1 MGKLFGTDGVRGLA
15 NRDLTA
21 DLALDLAGAAA
32 HVLGEMGELHSPP
45 RPGSRPRAVVGR
57 DPRASGEFLEAAT
70 VAGLASAGLD
80 VLVLGVLPTPG
91 VAHLTAELGADLGVV
106 ISASHNPMP
115 DNGIKFFARG
125 GHKLPDEIEE
135 QIEARIA
142 EGWRRPIG
150 ADVGRIVAYE
160 DALSDYVEHLLS
172 CTPNRLNGLRVV
184 VDTGNGAASMASPRA
199 LRRMGAEVLAIHASP
214 DGYNINE
221 GCGSTHMAD
230 LREAV
235 VEHGYD
241 VGIAHD
247 GDADRCLAVDASGAV
262 VDGDQI
268 MAILAL
274 AMHDRRKLSQNAVVA
289 TVMSN
294 LGFKLAMRRE
304 GITLVETAVG
314 DRYVLESMRANDYN
328 LGGEQSGHVV
338 LLDYATTG
346 DGTLTALHLLARMAD
361 TGKSLAEL
369 AEVMTQLPQ
378 VLINVRDVDRAA
390 LSTSPG
396 LAAAVGSAEATL
408 GETGRVLLRASGTEP
423 VVRVMV
429 EAPTDLQARAVAEEL
444 ATAVA
449 REIPLG

>member
-1 MGKLFGTDGVRGLA
+1 MGTLFGTDGVRGLA

-32 HVLGEMGELHSPP
+32 HVLGELGELHAE
-45 RPGSRPRAVVGR
+45 RPGARPRAVVGR
-57 DPRASGEFLEAAT
+57 DPRASGEFLEAAI

-91 VAHLTAELGADLGVV
+91 VAHLTAELGVDLGVM

-115 DNGIKFFARG
+115 DNGIKLFARG
-125 GHKLPDEIEE
+125 GHKLADEVEA
-135 QIEARIA
+135 QIEARLD
-142 EGWRRPIG
+142 EGWQRPIG
-150 ADVGRIVAYE
+150 AAVGRVVTYD
-160 DALSDYVEHLLS
+160 DALGDYVEHLLS

-184 VDTGNGAASMASPRA
+184 VDTGNGAAAGASPRA
-199 LRRMGAEVLAIHASP
+199 LRRMGAEVLAIHSSP

-230 LREAV
+230 LRAAV

-247 GDADRCLAVDASGAV
+247 GDADRCLAVDAQGDI
-262 VDGDQI
+262 VDGDEI
-268 MAILAL
+268 MAVLAL
-274 AMHDRRKLSQNAVVA
+274 AKRDRGRLVDNTVVA

-294 LGFKLAMRRE
+294 LGFKLAMQRE
-304 GITLVETAVG
+304 GITVVETGVG
-314 DRYVLESMRANDYN
+314 DRYVLEAMRAHGYS

-361 TGKSLAEL
+361 TGKSLSEL
-369 AEVMTQLPQ
+369 ASVMTKLPQ
-378 VLINVRDVDRAA
+378 VLINVRGVDRAA
-390 LSTSPG
+390 VGTAPG
-396 LAAAVGSAEATL
+396 LAAEVAAAQAAL
-408 GETGRVLLRASGTEP
+408 GGTGRVLLRPSGTEP
-423 VVRVMV
+423 LVRVMV
-429 EAPTDLQARAVAEEL
+429 EAPTDAQARSVAESL
-444 ATAVA
+444 AGAVA
-449 REIPLG
+449 REIPLA

>member
-1 MGKLFGTDGVRGLA
+1 VGTLFGTDGVRGLA

-32 HVLGEMGELHSPP
+32 HVLGELGELHAG
-45 RPGSRPRAVVGR
+45 RPGARPRAVVGR
-57 DPRASGEFLEAAT
+57 DPRASGEFLEAAI

-91 VAHLTAELGADLGVV
+91 VAHLTAELGVDLGVM

-125 GHKLPDEIEE
+125 GHKLADEVEA
-135 QIEARIA
+135 QIEARLD
-142 EGWRRPIG
+142 EGWQRPIG
-150 ADVGRIVAYE
+150 ADVGRVVAYD
-160 DALSDYVEHLLS
+160 DALGDYVEHLLS
-172 CTPNRLNGLRVV
+172 CTPNRLTGLRVV
-184 VDTGNGAASMASPRA
+184 VDTGNGAAAGASPRA
-199 LRRMGAEVLAIHASP
+199 LRRMGAEVLAIHSSP

-230 LREAV
+230 LRAAV

-247 GDADRCLAVDASGAV
+247 GDADRCLAVDARGNL
-262 VDGDQI
+262 VDGDEI

-274 AMHDRRKLSQNAVVA
+274 AMRDQGKLAQDTVVA

-294 LGFKLAMRRE
+294 LGFKLAMRDA
-304 GITLVETAVG
+304 GISLVETGVG
-314 DRYVLESMRANDYN
+314 DRYVLESMRANGYN

-338 LLDYATTG
+338 LLDYGTTG

-361 TGKSLAEL
+361 TGRPLADL
-369 AEVMTQLPQ
+369 ASAMTKLPQ
-378 VLINVRDVDRAA
+378 VLVNVRDVDRAA
-390 LSTSPG
+390 
-396 LAAAVGSAEATL
+396 VGSAPSVRGAVAAAESRL
-408 GETGRVLLRASGTEP
+408 GDTGRVLLRPSGTEP
-423 VVRVMV
+423 LVRVMV
-429 EAPTDLQARAVAEEL
+429 EAPTDAEARTVAEEL
-444 ATAVA
+444 AAVVA
-449 REIPLG
+449 REIPLA

>member
-1 MGKLFGTDGVRGLA
+1 MGTLFGTDGVRGLA

-32 HVLGEMGELHSPP
+32 HVLGEIGELHAG
-45 RPGSRPRAVVGR
+45 RPGARPRAVVGR

-80 VLVLGVLPTPG
+80 VLVLGVLPTPA
-91 VAHLTAELGADLGVV
+91 VAHLTAELGVDLGVM

-125 GHKLPDEIEE
+125 GHKLADEVEE
-135 QIEARIA
+135 QIEARLD
-142 EGWRRPIG
+142 EGWQRPIG
-150 ADVGRIVAYE
+150 ANVGRVVHYD
-160 DALSDYVEHLLS
+160 DALGDYVEHLLS

-184 VDTGNGAASMASPRA
+184 VDTGNGAAAGASPRA
-199 LRRMGAEVLAIHASP
+199 LRRMGAEVLAIHSSP

-230 LREAV
+230 LRAAV

-247 GDADRCLAVDASGAV
+247 GDADRCLAVDARGNV
-262 VDGDQI
+262 VDGDEI

-274 AMHDRRKLSQNAVVA
+274 AMRDQGKLAQDTVVA

-294 LGFKLAMRRE
+294 LGFKLAMRDA
-304 GITLVETAVG
+304 GITMVETGVG
-314 DRYVLESMRANDYN
+314 DRYVLEAMRAHNYT

-361 TGKSLAEL
+361 THTPLSEL
-369 AEVMTQLPQ
+369 ASVMTKLPQ

-390 LSTSPG
+390 VGTAPG
-396 LAAAVGSAEATL
+396 LAAAVSAAEARL
-408 GETGRVLLRASGTEP
+408 GDTGRVLLRPSGTEP
-423 VVRVMV
+423 LVRVMV
-429 EAPTDLQARAVAEEL
+429 EAPTDTEARTVAEEL
-444 ATAVA
+444 AGAVA
-449 REIPLG
+449 REIPLT